1 MKNLVE
7 VVDRPTLRALAEPLI
22 RLGPNALPYDET
34 SMRAA
39 LIAETL
45 RIGLFELYHGPDIRS
60 PVHPLILRSWVRHK
74 LGPVIPNILEEG
86 AGSFREVLSEGRG
99 SNLEFL
105 GDALVLGGGYL
116 CPAPTRLVQV
126 GATSHLL
133 VSGVPSDAL
142 GSLGEHLVHSAL
154 GRRLEGL
161 TADEVQTLGAPVQTL
176 EEYLGAPNGLPD
188 PEMLIAD
195 CLSRSHSPWQPGTG
209 WEAYQGSQEIGL
221 RRPEASYGFIWADPN
236 DQRVRKFAQ
245 VDFHGAVISA
255 WKEPLSEKFYHYWIS
270 ARTSAS
276 STGIIVSNT
285 EWKQVCLAIDMFAGR
300 PREATFVRDPQR
312 PGVQLSLGFPPFEA
326 LYRTLHAL
334 GARFAG
340 WRPGAALWEVPSDG
354 REGIARLLERV
365 GVKVRVLGA

>member
-86 AGSFREVLSEGRG
+86 AGSPSAKSCLRG
-99 SNLEFL
+99 GAPTSEFL

-133 VSGVPSDAL
+133 VSGVPSRTPLGRSESTWFTAPSGDASRGLQRRGANAWSPSADSRGISWRPETGPATRDVDCPIASPEATRL
-142 GSLGEHLVHSAL
+142 GSRGRAGKPTRAARRSVSAAPRHRMDSSGRIPMTNGFGNSRRWTSTVPSSAL
-154 GRRLEGL
+154 GRNLCPR
-161 TADEVQTLGAPVQTL
+161 
-176 EEYLGAPNGLPD
+176 
-188 PEMLIAD
+188 
-195 CLSRSHSPWQPGTG
+195 
-209 WEAYQGSQEIGL
+209 
-221 RRPEASYGFIWADPN
+221 
-236 DQRVRKFAQ
+236 
-245 VDFHGAVISA
+245 
-255 WKEPLSEKFYHYWIS
+255 
-270 ARTSAS
+270 S
-276 STGIIVSNT
+276 STITGSP
-285 EWKQVCLAIDMFAGR
+285 LALA
-300 PREATFVRDPQR
+300 PPQR
-312 PGVQLSLGFPPFEA
+312 AS
-326 LYRTLHAL
+326 LYRTLNGNKSAL
-334 GARFAG
+334 PSTCSQGGRGKQHSFETPNARVSSYP
-340 WRPGAALWEVPSDG
+340 WVSRRSRPC
-354 REGIARLLERV
+354 IARCTLSALDSRDGDRGGSV
-365 GVKVRVLGA
+365 GGAFRRARGHRAPP